1 MNRSCGQLFRS
12 KECVK
17 SSRIISVKQF
27 SISFPQENLPLN
39 ISGDL
44 DLFEE
49 IMSTN
54 NVMILFLKNY
64 MFQTH

>member
-1 MNRSCGQLFRS
+1 MNRCCGQLFRS

-27 SISFPQENLPLN
+27 SISFPQKNLSLN

-44 DLFEE
+44 GLFEE

-54 NVMILFLKNY
+54 NVMI
-64 MFQTH
+64 